1 MYKKYS
7 ILIISDKTDMF
18 ETFCDYL
25 FNFGYN
31 VTIVDNK
38 QKAVELVKRI
48 FFDLIIL
55 DVQMPGVEELEV
67 YNKIKDINPS
77 VPIIVTIDAT
87 IEETVKEAIKKGT
100 IAVLYKPFVSEKLL
114 SLIKECIGITNI
126 LVVDDKYEDR
136 EGLKDLL
143 ETGNYNVFTASDGYQ
158 ALEIM
163 NNNKIDLVFLDIRIP
178 GMDGFTVLE
187 KIKEKNFKIPV
198 VMITGYT
205 TEKYLEESL
214 VKGAYTCVYKPYPP
228 EKIFEILE
236 KVHKGKYVEENIK
249 ILVVDDDP
257 ATREGIVDLLELDG
271 YIVKGVSKGEEC
283 IEIIKNEYYNIAIV
297 DFKLPDI
304 TGLDLAKKIYKINP
318 DIFVILLTGYASLDI
333 AIQSVKEENIFDF
346 ITKPF
351 NPDYLKISIKRA
363 VEQQN
368 LIFENRKL
376 LKELELLSVEDGL
389 TKLYNHRYLKN
400 KLKEEIER
408 SQRYGFVFS
417 VLMSDIDFFKK
428 YNDTYGHLAGDNIL
442 VCISQIFKENLRAV
456 DIIARY
462 GGDEIAVILPNTDKQ
477 NAIITAER
485 IRSKI
490 KEYKFVVSNN
500 ISVNL
505 TVSIGVSTYPE
516 DGSTEKELIEHADK
530 ALYWAKN
537 HGRDKVCA
545 FSSELK

>member
-1 MYKKYS
+1 
-7 ILIISDKTDMF
+7 
-18 ETFCDYL
+18 
-25 FNFGYN
+25 
-31 VTIVDNK
+31 
-38 QKAVELVKRI
+38 
-48 FFDLIIL
+48 
-55 DVQMPGVEELEV
+55 
-67 YNKIKDINPS
+67 
-77 VPIIVTIDAT
+77 
-87 IEETVKEAIKKGT
+87 
-100 IAVLYKPFVSEKLL
+100 
-114 SLIKECIGITNI
+114 
-126 LVVDDKYEDR
+126 
-136 EGLKDLL
+136 
-143 ETGNYNVFTASDGYQ
+143 
-158 ALEIM
+158 
-163 NNNKIDLVFLDIRIP
+163 
-178 GMDGFTVLE
+178 
-187 KIKEKNFKIPV
+187 
-198 VMITGYT
+198 
-205 TEKYLEESL
+205 
-214 VKGAYTCVYKPYPP
+214 
-228 EKIFEILE
+228 
-236 KVHKGKYVEENIK
+236 
-249 ILVVDDDP
+249 
-257 ATREGIVDLLELDG
+257 
-271 YIVKGVSKGEEC
+271 VKGVSKGEEC

-417 VLMSDIDFFKK
+417 VLMCDIDFFKK

-545 FSSELK
+545 FNSELK

>member
-31 VTIVDNK
+31 VTIVNDK

-55 DVQMPGVEELEV
+55 DVQTPGVEELEV
-67 YNKIKDINPS
+67 YKKIKDINSS

-126 LVVDDKYEDR
+126 LVVDDRYEDR

-158 ALEIM
+158 AMEIM
-163 NNNKIDLVFLDIRIP
+163 NNNKIDLVFLDVRMP
-178 GMDGFTVLE
+178 EMDGFTVLE

-236 KVHKGKYVEENIK
+236 KVYKGKYVE
-249 ILVVDDDP
+249 
-257 ATREGIVDLLELDG
+257 
-271 YIVKGVSKGEEC
+271 
-283 IEIIKNEYYNIAIV
+283 
-297 DFKLPDI
+297 
-304 TGLDLAKKIYKINP
+304 
-318 DIFVILLTGYASLDI
+318 
-333 AIQSVKEENIFDF
+333 
-346 ITKPF
+346 
-351 NPDYLKISIKRA
+351 
-363 VEQQN
+363 
-368 LIFENRKL
+368 
-376 LKELELLSVEDGL
+376 
-389 TKLYNHRYLKN
+389 
-400 KLKEEIER
+400 
-408 SQRYGFVFS
+408 
-417 VLMSDIDFFKK
+417 
-428 YNDTYGHLAGDNIL
+428 
-442 VCISQIFKENLRAV
+442 
-456 DIIARY
+456 
-462 GGDEIAVILPNTDKQ
+462 
-477 NAIITAER
+477 
-485 IRSKI
+485 
-490 KEYKFVVSNN
+490 
-500 ISVNL
+500 
-505 TVSIGVSTYPE
+505 
-516 DGSTEKELIEHADK
+516 
-530 ALYWAKN
+530 
-537 HGRDKVCA
+537 
-545 FSSELK
+545 